1 MLLRA
6 TEVGRLLGLKASS
19 IRQLER
25 RGFLSCVRD
34 WNGHRRFPDNEVL
47 RFKKELDAGES
58 SKRSDDNRK
67 LEK

>member
-34 WNGHRRFPDNEVL
+34 WNGHRRFPDAAVQA
-47 RFKKELDAGES
+47 FKKKLEAGES
-58 SKRSDDNRK
+58 KQSKK
-67 LEK
+67 